1 MAPKRLKSVD
11 WSIRAEAEDFKPI
24 LRRFNSYR
32 KGIGLRESTITD
44 YVGRL
49 GRYLKYA
56 QTDQPSVDTAK
67 AYRDQLTARNLARST
82 VNNCSF
88 ALKKFYEMIGIKID
102 FPFLDRNDNIPY
114 YFDEEDVSKI
124 FAVCRNIKHLAM
136 LKTLFYGCL
145 RASEL
150 CNLDDDDI
158 DMKSQNMRITEGKGG
173 KDGIIFIREEC
184 IKIVKQ
190 YLMIRPN
197 LSINGSQP
205 LFYTIYGQRYDRSD
219 IHRMFVHYKT
229 KAGISKPGG
238 VHCFARH
245 TTATIMIAHGCDI
258 RIVQKILRNKD
269 IRTTLRY
276 AHVSDKTQREAYEKF
291 LTL

>member
-11 WSIRAEAEDFKPI
+11 WSIKADVEDFKPTLKRLSSY
-24 LRRFNSYR
+24 LR
-32 KGIGLRESTITD
+32 GIGLRESTIDD
-44 YVGRL
+44 YVARVGRFL
-49 GRYLKYA
+49 IYA
-56 QTDQPSVDTAK
+56 QTDQPSIEIAHE
-67 AYRDQLTARNLARST
+67 YRDQLISRNLSRST

-88 ALKKFYEMIGIKID
+88 ALKQFYEMIGIKIK
-102 FPFLDRNDNIPY
+102 FPFLDRNNNLPY

-124 FAVCRNIKHLAM
+124 FSSCRNIKHLAM

-150 CNLDDDDI
+150 CGLDDSDLDI
-158 DMKSQNMRITEGKGG
+158 KSQTLRIREGKGG
-173 KDGIIFIREEC
+173 KDGIVFIRDDC
-184 IKIVKQ
+184 IIILRQ
-190 YLMIRPN
+190 YLAIRPEHQV
-197 LSINGSQP
+197 NGNQP
-205 LFYTIYGQRYDRSD
+205 LFYTIYGQRYDRRD

-229 KAGISKPGG
+229 KAGILKPGG

-258 RIVQKILRNKD
+258 RIVQKILRHND